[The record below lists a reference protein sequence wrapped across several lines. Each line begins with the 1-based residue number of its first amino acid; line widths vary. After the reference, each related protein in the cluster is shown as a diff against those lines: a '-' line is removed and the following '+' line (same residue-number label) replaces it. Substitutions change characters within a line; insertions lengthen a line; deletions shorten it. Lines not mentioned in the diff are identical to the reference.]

1 MVESNKM
8 LESEGSDIMLVPIS
22 DINEHVGAYLYSDWL
37 GFLKNFTHIES
48 LQSSD
53 LVVLK
58 FPSGY
63 YYFEQLVNLL
73 NRAHS

>member
-1 MVESNKM
+1 M
-8 LESEGSDIMLVPIS
+8 LQSEGPDVMLVPIR
-22 DINEHVGAYLYSDWL
+22 DINEHVGSYLHSDWL
-37 GFLKNFTHIES
+37 GFLKNFTHIDS

-58 FPSGY
+58 FTSSY
-63 YYFEQLVNLL
+63 FYFEQLVNLL